1 MALGQYSKDK
11 SVTVISP
18 KGSVHT
24 NISPKKENEHIS
36 SQSDVEAYGTNFGGY
51 INADSN
57 DMGMIHSKREYF
69 PSYGSSVE
77 VPR

>member
-11 SVTVISP
+11 SVTIISP

-51 INADSN
+51 INADAN
-57 DMGMIHSKREYF
+57 DVGMIHSRKEYF

-77 VPR
+77 VPK